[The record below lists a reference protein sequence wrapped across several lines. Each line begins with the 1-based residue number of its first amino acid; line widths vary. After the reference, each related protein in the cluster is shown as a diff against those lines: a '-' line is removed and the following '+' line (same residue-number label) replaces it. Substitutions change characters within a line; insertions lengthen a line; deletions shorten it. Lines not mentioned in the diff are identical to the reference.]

1 MLSAACWSAVG
12 TSSPAK
18 SGPVQTHRDT
28 NISLVLIC
36 CASSILSCICSDY
49 AELKRAMLQHRACP
63 HAGPFGVLC
72 CADLCCL
79 VPDDKSHL
87 NWQSGKKV
95 QKAMVEVLYTAPL
108 QACNRV
114 SATCCVSTLYVLR
127 EVGECSCSES
137 FAMTSNEN
145 YSLQSQLTLRSM
157 MLLCLD
163 WLKLFLATKFLCAIK
178 ASQAWSPL
186 RADL

>member
-12 TSSPAK
+12 TSNPAK

-28 NISLVLIC
+28 NISLVPIC
-36 CASSILSCICSDY
+36 CICSGY
-49 AELKRAMLQHRACP
+49 AELKRATLQHRACP

-72 CADLCCL
+72 CADNYCL
-79 VPDDKSHL
+79 VSDDKSHM
-87 NWQSGKKV
+87 NWQSRKKV
-95 QKAMVEVLYTAPL
+95 QKATVGVLYTAPL

-137 FAMTSNEN
+137 SATTIDEN
-145 YSLQSQLTLRSM
+145 QSLQSQLTLRSI

-163 WLKLFLATKFLCAIK
+163 WLKLSLATRFPCAIK